1 MAVDRS
7 TITTAEVDAMLIAT
21 ATSRLANGKGKV
33 VNLGNVKTPT
43 LNMMRAKGGAR
54 ATPVRGA
61 YKCHLASPRGQK
73 LQGISGRDIHT
84 FKSID
89 TLFDIE
95 FSVGCVHLGDE
106 WVHQQLSEAGVDID
120 YGQAYQSLDISRV
133 GWWTKGADAFE
144 VLVNLAE
151 QKLDALDLNYVQE
164 LNKDFWRSNSADAK
178 KWPGVDACLPR
189 SSNTSGSIGNRS
201 RVNPLLRH
209 QLAAST
215 ALADLELTLSQQRR
229 ACDKRTHD
237 GSSVNFMVC
246 GESVYD
252 GIVEKMFSGSTATT
266 GRIVTRNLDNARAE
280 AQAMSQKLG
289 IGFPDDAIYMAGVGL
304 IMIEPVFEDLDKED
318 APAITWAKSWFMWNL
333 DHIKFQPTKGRDGA
347 KRVHPTPYNQLVT
360 RISAY
365 GEYALYLDKVD
376 CHGCG
381 YIT

>member
-1 MAVDRS
+1 MPDRS
-7 TITTAEVDAMLIAT
+7 TVTTGEVDAMLTAT
-21 ATSRLANGKGKV
+21 ATSRLANGKSKV

-43 LNMMRAKGGAR
+43 LNMMRARGGAK

-73 LQGISGRDIHT
+73 LQGVSGRDIHT

-95 FSVGCVHLGDE
+95 FSVGRVHLGDE

-120 YGQAYQSLDISRV
+120 YGQAYQSVDITQR
-133 GWWTKGADAFE
+133 GWWTKGSDAFE

-164 LNKDFWRSNSADAK
+164 LNKDFWRSNVADAK
-178 KWPGVDACLPR
+178 KWPGIDAALPR

-201 RVNPLLRH
+201 RTNPLLRH
-209 QLAAST
+209 QLKASVNAADIE
-215 ALADLELTLSQQRR
+215 LAMSQQRR
-229 ACDKRTHD
+229 ACNKRTHD
-237 GSSVNFMVC
+237 GSTVNFITC

-252 GIVEKMFSGSTATT
+252 AVVERMFAGSNAVSSP
-266 GRIVTRNLDNARAE
+266 RLVRNLDNARAD
-280 AQAMSQKLG
+280 AQAMSQKFG
-289 IGFPDDAIYMAGVGL
+289 IGFPDDAIYVAGVGL
-304 IMIEPVFEDLDKED
+304 LMIEPVFEDLDKED
-318 APAITWAKSWFMWNL
+318 APAITWAKTWFMWNL
-333 DHIKFQPTKGRDGA
+333 EHIKFQPTKNKDGA

-365 GEYALYLDKVD
+365 GEYALYLDKID
-376 CHGCG
+376 CHGVG
-381 YIT
+381 YLA